1 MRLARTI
8 HFKRAYQKLKSED
21 QALADKA
28 LKFLATDLRHPSL
41 HVKKVQGTDG
51 IWEARVSRSIR
62 MTFELHGDLL
72 VLRNIGKHD
81 ETLGR
86 P

>member
-1 MRLARTI
+1 MRLALTDR
-8 HFKRAYQKLKSED
+8 FKRAYRGLTAEE

-28 LKFLATDLRHPSL
+28 LRLLAENLRHPSL
-41 HVKKVQGTDG
+41 HVKKIKGTEG

-62 MTFELHGDLL
+62 LTFEVHGDLL
-72 VLRNIGKHD
+72 VLRTIGRHD

>member
-1 MRLARTI
+1 MRLARTNR
-8 HFKRAYQKLKSED
+8 FKRGYQKLKTED
-21 QALADKA
+21 KALADKA
-28 LKFLATDLRHPSL
+28 IRFLATDLRHPSL
-41 HVKKVQGTDG
+41 RVKKIKGTED

-62 MTFELHGDLL
+62 MTFEMHGDLL

-81 ETLGR
+81 EALGR